1 MAAPWEWGRQMAAKS
16 RQINAPA
23 PFDPF
28 TDVKQAQTLTK
39 EGVQANAELLR
50 PELMARIGDTLG
62 GLNSIGALRSGG
74 TKVALDDI
82 NRDFTDRIGAIS
94 SAATTGAIGA
104 GLDASSLRLQKSG
117 QDIERER
124 IKAQKKASLLG
135 AIGSVVGAGLGF
147 ALGGPVGAGVGAKV
161 GGAAAGHDGSVG
173 T

>member
-1 MAAPWEWGRQMAAKS
+1 MATGGYRTALARAKQPAAP
-16 RQINAPA
+16 

-28 TDVKQAQTLTK
+28 ADVSRAQDLTR
-39 EGVQANAELLR
+39 EGVQAHAELLR
-50 PELMARIGDTLG
+50 PELLARIGDTLG

-74 TKVALDDI
+74 TKVALDDVS
-82 NRDFTDRIGAIS
+82 RDFTDRIGAIS

-124 IKAQKKASLLG
+124 IKAQKKSALLS
-135 AIGSVVGAGLGF
+135 AIGGVVGAGTGF
-147 ALGGPVGAGVGAKV
+147 MVGGPAGAVA
-161 GGAAAGHDGSVG
+161 GGKIGGSVPAEWGGGSMG